1 MSYYIKALLVSLCI
15 LVFAAN
21 VYASEVR
28 TIHSFDELMNSHPES
43 GDTLDIDN
51 DLVSDQSINNNFINL
66 DITFEGHNHSLDGRD
81 SFSGFIFN
89 QDTNF
94 NQVRMLNCKGQ
105 RYQSSSFA
113 GAIYNNSGNLKI
125 NSAAFVDNFVDSDG
139 LNFGVGGAV
148 YNLNDGIVDIK
159 STLFQGNYSHGAS
172 SYGGAVANGNNNNLA
187 KMSIEDSIF
196 KQNYSYGTVVPYG
209 GALYNSGS
217 VDINNTLFQENY
229 VEGTKRSYTYGG
241 AVYNTGNMTLN
252 NSIFSGNY
260 NKSGEESTS
269 SGGAIYNNAN
279 LEINNSAFLDNYV
292 DCPGYAD
299 GGAIYNEIAGTLK
312 ISNSLFENNRVSE
325 NALYSGKGGAIY
337 NQNKLVIESGIFRNN
352 KDKNGELN
360 DIYNSERGTI
370 DITSGGTTSIQS
382 GISGEGVI
390 NKTGSGTLN
399 LGGLNKNYKGDFNFK
414 EGTVNLLANSSY
426 FNAQNTNFGD
436 NINFNMLNNS
446 IDNVNFG
453 NLTLSGK
460 TNISADVNFN
470 NNTMDRISASSING
484 SGSLFVN
491 RLGFEGAPQ
500 SDFISIPFADSV
512 LKNYVHYTPS
522 TIKTP
527 IYNYSSSYDSAD
539 GNFEFIRGGLNSS
552 VYVPA
557 VATQLAGYFNQ
568 LDTYRNV
575 FSNLDMV
582 MITSPEVKR
591 GYAGRNKIAYGNR
604 NFTFSPIYM
613 PEQRGGIWFKPYSMF
628 ENVPLRNGPRVSN
641 VSYGS
646 LVGGES
652 PLQELKN
659 GWYALYGAYASYNG
673 SHQAFSGNSIYNN
686 GGLIGADAAFYK
698 GKFFSL
704 WTANVGANAAEAT
717 TEFGRD
723 EFGMINTGIAQKTG
737 YNFETKERRFIIQPS
752 IMTSYS
758 FVNTFNYTTSA
769 NVHMDTAP
777 LHALH
782 IEPQLKF
789 IANFKNY
796 WQPYIAV
803 SFAWNIIDHAR
814 FQADDV
820 YLPDLSVKPYVQY
833 GIGVQKRW
841 GERLTC
847 FIESMFRNG
856 GREGVALQLG
866 FRFSL

>member
-1 MSYYIKALLVSLCI
+1 MNYYIKALLVSLCLLI
-15 LVFAAN
+15 SCTS

-28 TIHSFDELMNSHPES
+28 AIHSFDELMNSDPEN
-43 GDTLDIDN
+43 GDTLDIEN
-51 DLVSDQSINNNFINL
+51 DLTSDTSIENKFINL
-66 DITFEGHNHSLDGRD
+66 DINIEGHNHFLDGRD

-94 NQVRMLNCKGQ
+94 NQVRMLHCKGQ
-105 RYQSSSFA
+105 RYSTSSFA
-113 GAIYNNSGNLKI
+113 GAIFNNSGNL
-125 NSAAFVDNFVDSDG
+125 NLQNAAFIDNFVNSDG
-139 LNFGVGGAV
+139 LSFGVAGAL
-148 YNLNDGIVDIK
+148 YNLNDGHAIID
-159 STLFQGNYSHGAS
+159 STLFSGNYTNGAS
-172 SYGGAVANGNNNNLA
+172 SYGGAIANGNNTNQA
-187 KMSIEDSIF
+187 VMSINNSVF
-196 KQNYSYGTVVPYG
+196 YNNYSYGTVVPYG
-209 GALYNSGS
+209 GAIYNSGTI
-217 VDINNTLFQENY
+217 DINNSLFENNY
-229 VEGTKRSYTYGG
+229 VLGADGTFAYGG
-241 AVYNTGNMTLN
+241 AIYNIGKMVINNSQISNSYAKGGNTSYALGGAIFNNADLEIN
-252 NSIFSGNY
+252 NSIISNNHIDSEFYSN
-260 NKSGEESTS
+260 
-269 SGGAIYNNAN
+269 GGAIYNNVNGN
-279 LEINNSAFLDNYV
+279 LTIRDSLLENNYV
-292 DCPGYAD
+292 DTNVQIGE
-299 GGAIYNEIAGTLK
+299 GGAIYNG
-312 ISNSLFENNRVSE
+312 
-325 NALYSGKGGAIY
+325 
-337 NQNKLVIESGIFRNN
+337 NKLVIENSTFKNN
-352 KDKNGELN
+352 HDKDGELN
-360 DIYNSERGTI
+360 DIFNTQTGAVEFNADGTTNILSGIKGGGTI
-370 DITSGGTTSIQS
+370 AKNDSG
-382 GISGEGVI
+382 V
-390 NKTGSGTLN
+390 LN
-399 LGGLNKNYKGDFNFK
+399 LGGINKDFTGDFNFNG
-414 EGTVNLLANSSY
+414 GTVNLLANSSY

-769 NVHMDTAP
+769 NVHMDTEP